1 MATTTHST
9 TDPKPPRRRRF
20 LRRLGVGLLLSICL
34 LAIVRNQILTSVLQR
49 ELHQRTGGEVLITG
63 VNVTGLNHVEIE
75 EIRIDAPGW
84 AGPAGEVIQIRK
96 LSASVRL
103 RSLLMGSIEFETIE
117 VDLVRVRIAERFD
130 DPMALN
136 VMSLT
141 PPEND
146 SADDDD
152 PEDPGRS
159 IRGLGLGTIKITKL
173 DLESG
178 IERDG
183 KFEAREVSTFH
194 ATLDPPE
201 GEDSRMAFTLAS
213 VEAGRTMAIA
223 KGQLDEQT
231 GAVEF
236 RIDDVDIAVGTNLA
250 LSATARAFV
259 SELDLD
265 GVLRTATVTWKPGED
280 PQANLEIQ
288 NLALT
293 LPRGVGLESEWV
305 RFQDGHILDQ
315 LPPLPR
321 IELESGRISLIGKNL
336 LVSGERGRIIPSSG
350 DQAVVPVEVSAEIR
364 VRLDTTPADS
374 DDDLA
379 TWGMRLAQE
388 APFQIDLQI
397 KDFQSPGDSS
407 ATIVDLPRP
416 VAKALSILTARHWN
430 LTARAQVV
438 RGSLA
443 EDLPIEANAPII
455 ASAELWLT
463 DGDGTY
469 ERFDYPLKSV
479 DARLTVEDETITIDF
494 LSGIGPS
501 GDRLGLTGVIEG
513 TGDDA
518 AVDLTLRSPRIALDD
533 HLLSALPDTTER
545 GVRSLFDQTAFERL
559 KAAGLLVN
567 EATIN
572 SARRRF
578 TDLVADR
585 AEAEASGDLEDI
597 RRLEL
602 TIARCN
608 ALIAAGPFQ
617 LGGHAA
623 IDLRVHR
630 PRGVGIPVA
639 VEGEIRLD
647 QVGGVFSR
655 FPYPMIVT
663 EGTIILEDLAVIL
676 APPGFQVTTV
686 AGGRGRITGRV
697 DLPRD
702 GQGSRDVLP
711 ELEITITNDLLNPT
725 LLAAVPPGSD
735 EGRTPAEIPGWP
747 GETRSSSV
755 QSIIDMGLEGDLD
768 YHGKVSSDSDGDTT
782 FDFTILLENGSA
794 EPGRGA
800 EDDAG
805 DVDLIWP
812 RELKI
817 DSVRAVLSVDDE
829 AVKLQSFS
837 GRRGLGFVTADG
849 TYDIESSVGSG
860 MARFREFAV
869 EQYLLD
875 FLPAGSRGDARDL
888 WVRWN
893 PLGSF
898 DATLNW
904 TREDGASDITVD
916 ARPAWIAFDTGV
928 GRTRADVD
936 RGAFRLR
943 DEAIF
948 CDDLAIQF
956 HTEGL
961 AVERLRVNGG
971 YGLAPEVGILDLNGL
986 IDEGRFESPAMDEV
1000 FRLAIG
1006 EGFADWWRAREP
1018 RGEFT
1023 GRFSLTSGGE
1033 RGILVDLIPEQFTI
1047 LAIPNDPNSRGG
1059 GRIAGDGRV
1068 IVNNDDV
1075 QIGPLELLGSRDTTC
1090 RFAFQ
1095 ITNFDAPMIDGS
1107 FRIDAPDTDVP
1118 EIGFLTPPFSS
1129 IIGPGGL
1136 ETGKLRVSGNLQA
1149 SYGESNEGQSHD
1161 STSGSMADDP
1171 VHYHAVGALQV
1182 QAGKWNLGGVRLT
1195 EFDGQMQVELKADH
1209 GTPSAFDLDARVDR
1223 LLVEG
1228 RSVQD
1233 AHLRGRFDPAD
1244 ARHPLDGVDISI
1256 VEGTVAQGIVRGG
1269 FRFDFDGSEYELA
1282 LQVHDA
1288 DLAGIARDLN
1298 EPGPAPGPLPGRLSA
1313 RLELKGIMDEPVSR
1327 IGRGRVL
1334 IQDARLAD
1342 GGSLALLQLGQ
1353 LMPPIADELATAKA
1367 DLWINGGEVLL
1378 KDVNLESETLI
1389 LAGNGRLRLDDWQWS
1404 LRLLP
1409 KGTLPGLSDL
1419 VSMVSGTLAAVDIA
1433 GTPGEP
1439 RISLTP
1445 LPMVVPPPDIEPIEN
1460 DRGDSAPNTPIDPDT
1475 ERGESRKTIKE
1486 PVS

>member
-1 MATTTHST
+1 M
-9 TDPKPPRRRRF
+9 
-20 LRRLGVGLLLSICL
+20 
-34 LAIVRNQILTSVLQR
+34 
-49 ELHQRTGGEVLITG
+49 
-63 VNVTGLNHVEIE
+63 
-75 EIRIDAPGW
+75 
-84 AGPAGEVIQIRK
+84 
-96 LSASVRL
+96 
-103 RSLLMGSIEFETIE
+103 
-117 VDLVRVRIAERFD
+117 
-130 DPMALN
+130 
-136 VMSLT
+136 
-141 PPEND
+141 
-146 SADDDD
+146 
-152 PEDPGRS
+152 
-159 IRGLGLGTIKITKL
+159 
-173 DLESG
+173 
-178 IERDG
+178 
-183 KFEAREVSTFH
+183 
-194 ATLDPPE
+194 
-201 GEDSRMAFTLAS
+201 
-213 VEAGRTMAIA
+213 
-223 KGQLDEQT
+223 
-231 GAVEF
+231 
-236 RIDDVDIAVGTNLA
+236 
-250 LSATARAFV
+250 
-259 SELDLD
+259 
-265 GVLRTATVTWKPGED
+265 
-280 PQANLEIQ
+280 
-288 NLALT
+288 
-293 LPRGVGLESEWV
+293 
-305 RFQDGHILDQ
+305 
-315 LPPLPR
+315 
-321 IELESGRISLIGKNL
+321 
-336 LVSGERGRIIPSSG
+336 
-350 DQAVVPVEVSAEIR
+350 
-364 VRLDTTPADS
+364 
-374 DDDLA
+374 
-379 TWGMRLAQE
+379 
-388 APFQIDLQI
+388 
-397 KDFQSPGDSS
+397 
-407 ATIVDLPRP
+407 
-416 VAKALSILTARHWN
+416 
-430 LTARAQVV
+430 
-438 RGSLA
+438 
-443 EDLPIEANAPII
+443 
-455 ASAELWLT
+455 
-463 DGDGTY
+463 
-469 ERFDYPLKSV
+469 
-479 DARLTVEDETITIDF
+479 
-494 LSGIGPS
+494 
-501 GDRLGLTGVIEG
+501 IEG

-735 EGRTPAEIPGWP
+735 DGRTPAEIPGWP
-747 GETRSSSV
+747 GETRSTSV
-755 QSIIDMGLEGDLD
+755 QSIVDMGLAGDLD

-1313 RLELKGIMDEPVSR
+1313 RLKLKGIMDEPVSR